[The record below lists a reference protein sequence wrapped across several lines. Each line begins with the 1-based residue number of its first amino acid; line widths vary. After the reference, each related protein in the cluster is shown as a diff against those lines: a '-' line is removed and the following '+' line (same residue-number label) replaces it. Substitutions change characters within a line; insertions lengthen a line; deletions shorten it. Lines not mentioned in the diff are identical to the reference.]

1 MEIQTITQKLI
12 TMCSGGEKMPPK
24 PKPVQNLFLP
34 MNIYFIAIL
43 PGSSAFYKGLK
54 PSSFLALF
62 THNIA
67 TDFTALNTTMPTT
80 EHASNRY

>member
-1 MEIQTITQKLI
+1 M
-12 TMCSGGEKMPPK
+12 SPK
-24 PKPVQNLFLP
+24 ANPVQKPLSANEYLFH
-34 MNIYFIAIL
+34 FHT

-67 TDFTALNTTMPTT
+67 MDFAALNTTMPTT
-80 EHASNRY
+80 EHASNHY